1 MTNTQDFNLESY
13 QPIPVIY
20 ELRQSILGKI
30 RSGEGML
37 TDIDG
42 RDETKQDIIRAIL
55 SGANPYLVSEE
66 GTGKTRLARSLT
78 KLLSPIPVIKGCQYH
93 DDPKWGKEL
102 LCPRCAES
110 EDPVEE
116 YGMSFISGEERFSRI
131 QGNEYTNYAKILG
144 LKDIEAIRSGVSPT
158 DPRAFTGTGV
168 FHANRGILFIDEF
181 PSIPTNVQVLLH
193 TILEER
199 RVILE
204 EYNLEQPVDLLL
216 VSTGNP
222 EGFAHVNR
230 IPASV
235 LDGIELI
242 HMDLPEENMEKE
254 IMLKERFKFDPESHY
269 ISPASRS
276 LEEETIMA
284 DLDLLSRNT
293 VMPWWIAQIVSKTVD
308 YTRHCDNLDSGAS
321 IWGAKKAIDHTYAS
335 IEMSGRNVA
344 TLRDAC
350 DGLKLSLRGRI
361 KIRAD
366 LVDFGEDPRDS
377 FKKIDTIIEDIMR
390 HSTKAVAGSMYDTMS
405 YGKGVA
411 QDIVRL
417 LSAKKANKL
426 LGSKDVK
433 NAIDKVCLIAPEKI
447 DVDLLNGAE
456 KMLINHPE
464 DVDPKILEEYC
475 LSALEIIVNGGAYK
489 RYIDENTAKK
499 YFFIPEVF

>member
-1 MTNTQDFNLESY
+1 
-13 QPIPVIY
+13 
-20 ELRQSILGKI
+20 
-30 RSGEGML
+30 
-37 TDIDG
+37 
-42 RDETKQDIIRAIL
+42 
-55 SGANPYLVSEE
+55 
-66 GTGKTRLARSLT
+66 
-78 KLLSPIPVIKGCQYH
+78 
-93 DDPKWGKEL
+93 DDPKWGKEQ

-116 YGMSFISGEERFSRI
+116 FGIGFISGEERFSRI

-144 LKDIEAIRSGVSPT
+144 LKDIEAIRAGVSPT

-216 VSTGNP
+216 ISTGNP

-235 LDGIELI
+235 LDGMELI

-254 IMLKERFKFDPESHY
+254 IMLKERFKYDLSSHY
-269 ISPASRS
+269 TPTASKS
-276 LEEETIMA
+276 LEEKVKMV
-284 DLDLLSRNT
+284 DLGLLNRNT
-293 VMPWWIAQIVSKTVD
+293 IIPWWIAQIVSKTVD

-335 IEMSGRNVA
+335 IEMDDRNVA
-344 TLRDAC
+344 TLKDAC

-366 LVDFGEDPRDS
+366 LVDFGEDPRES

-390 HSTKAVAGSMYDTMS
+390 HATKAVSYSIYDTMS

-411 QDIVRL
+411 QDIMRL
-417 LSAKKANKL
+417 LSAKKADQL
-426 LGSKDVK
+426 L
-433 NAIDKVCLIAPEKI
+433 
-447 DVDLLNGAE
+447 
-456 KMLINHPE
+456 
-464 DVDPKILEEYC
+464 
-475 LSALEIIVNGGAYK
+475 
-489 RYIDENTAKK
+489 
-499 YFFIPEVF
+499 